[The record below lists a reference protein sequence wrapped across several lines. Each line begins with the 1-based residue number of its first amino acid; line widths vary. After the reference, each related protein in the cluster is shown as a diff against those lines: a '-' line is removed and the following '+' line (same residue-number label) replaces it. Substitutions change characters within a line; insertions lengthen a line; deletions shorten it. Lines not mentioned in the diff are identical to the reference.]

1 MTVLDDIGGETNLRR
16 VVETF
21 YDLVETLPQGS
32 DLRRLHSRG
41 HGVPHARVEQFDFLS
56 GFMGGRSYYKE
67 KHGHMDVKLI
77 HAHVPIRQIDA
88 ENWLVCMDKAL
99 EDEGHVGP
107 HVDKLRQVFQ
117 RVALILINDVPDW
130 EDNLESST

>member
-1 MTVLDDIGGETNLRR
+1 
-16 VVETF
+16 
-21 YDLVETLPQGS
+21 
-32 DLRRLHSRG
+32 
-41 HGVPHARVEQFDFLS
+41 
-56 GFMGGRSYYKE
+56 
-67 KHGHMDVKLI
+67 
-77 HAHVPIRQIDA
+77 
-88 ENWLVCMDKAL
+88 MDKAL

>member
-16 VVETF
+16 LVETF

-130 EDNLESST
+130 EDNLKSST

>member
-16 VVETF
+16 LVETF